1 MSALPTT
8 MLAIAISQPG
18 DVSVLEAL
26 ESPVPQPARGEVLIQ
41 VAASGINRPDI
52 LQRRGLYPA
61 PPGASTIPGLEVAGR
76 VVELGEDVRTLAIG
90 DRVCALVSG
99 GGYAEYCLA
108 AASLCLPVPSN
119 LTCIQAAAL
128 PEALFTVWSNVFVR
142 GQLKPGET
150 LLVQG
155 GGSGIGTTAIQL
167 ARQFGARV
175 LATAGSEEKC
185 AICRTLGAET
195 VNYRETDFKD
205 RVLELTRGK
214 GVNLILDIVGGPYL
228 SQHLDLL
235 EPDGRLVII
244 AVQGGPKTTVNLLPI
259 LLKRLS
265 VTGSTLRPRSL
276 AEKAVLAEALREQVW
291 PLLETGRIRPIIH
304 QTFPLKAVREAH
316 TLMESNQHIGKIVL
330 AVNPSLC

>member
-1 MSALPTT
+1 MR
-8 MLAIAISQPG
+8 AISITQPG
-18 DVSVLEAL
+18 DVSILEVQEQPLPQPGREEAL
-26 ESPVPQPARGEVLIQ
+26 IR

-61 PPGASTIPGLEVAGR
+61 PPGTSEIPGLEVAGI
-76 VVELGEDVRTLAIG
+76 VVALGENVKTLAIG
-90 DRVCALVSG
+90 DLVCALVTG

-108 AASLCLPVPSN
+108 AASLCLPVPPN
-119 LTCIQAAAL
+119 LGCIQAAAL

-185 AICRTLGAET
+185 AVCRTLGAESI
-195 VNYRETDFKD
+195 NYRENEFKN
-205 RVLELTRGK
+205 RVMALTGGK
-214 GVNLILDIVGGPYL
+214 GVNLILDIIGGPYF
-228 SQHLDLL
+228 SQHLELL
-235 EPDGRLVII
+235 APDGRLVII
-244 AVQGGPKTTVNLLPI
+244 AVQDGPKATVNLMPI
-259 LLKRLS
+259 LLKRLT

-276 AEKAVLAEALREQVW
+276 AEKSALAEALREEVW

-304 QTFPLKAVREAH
+304 QTFPLEGVREAH
-316 TLMESNQHIGKIVL
+316 ALMESNRHIGKIILTVD
-330 AVNPSLC
+330 PSLC